1 MNISRRGALK
11 VAALGAAA
19 ATGVRKAEA
28 RERKVAPADAVG
40 MLYDSTL
47 CIGCKACVVACR
59 KANGLTFEP
68 DSTLY
73 DDPIDLTGHTA
84 NIIKLYNGGE
94 RSAFIKQ
101 QCMHCVDPACAS
113 ACMMGS
119 FQKRDNGIVTWRP
132 EKCIGCRYC
141 QIACPFEIP
150 KFEWDSALPR
160 MVKCQMCL
168 DKAGGTKPGQLRE
181 GKEPACCEVCPR
193 DAVIYGDYEK
203 LKTEAQARLEREPDR
218 YNPRV
223 YGLEDLGGTQVLYLA
238 PAGVEFADL
247 GLPEY
252 GPESVPH
259 TPVGLQHTVYKGF
272 VAPVAL
278 YAVLAGLTWRS
289 RRQHDAETGE
299 EVGS

>member
-28 RERKVAPADAVG
+28 RERPVPPPDATG

-59 KANGLTFEP
+59 EANGLSLEP

-73 DDPIDLTGHTA
+73 DDAIDLTSHTA
-84 NIIKLYNGGE
+84 NIIKLYDGGE
-94 RSAFIKQ
+94 RLTFIKQ
-101 QCMHCVDPACAS
+101 QCMHCVDPACVA

-119 FQKRDNGIVTWRP
+119 FKKRDNGIVTWVP
-132 EKCIGCRYC
+132 NKCIGCRYC

-150 KFEWDSALPR
+150 KFEWDSPLPR

-168 DKAGGTKPGQLRE
+168 AKAGGTEPGQLQD
-181 GKEPACCEVCPR
+181 GKEPACVEVCPR
-193 DAVIYGDYEK
+193 DAVIYGDYRE
-203 LKTEAQARLEREPDR
+203 LAEEAQRRITEYPDR
-218 YNPRV
+218 YYQKV
-223 YGLEDLGGTQVLYLA
+223 YGLDDLGGTQVLYLS
-238 PAGVEFADL
+238 PAGVPFEAL
-247 GLPEY
+247 GLPDY
-252 GPESVPH
+252 GPESIPH
-259 TPVGLQHTVYKGF
+259 LPVGLQHRIYKGF

-289 RRQHDAETGE
+289 RRQDDDEVHE